1 MQKSLPKPSNM
12 FSRIKATPLQ
22 ATLASF
28 ALFTAGLALLLPIV
42 ILYRDTFG
50 LYALAGIVAT
60 GVVAATALRPQ
71 LGVYILAVVIFTNLS
86 DVFTDLGLPS
96 INKPLVGL
104 LIVSVLLNSM
114 LSQSHRSL
122 KIKSVEWCMLGYGTV
137 LLASYFVASD
147 QDTSLAIAFDFAKD
161 FIILLCVV
169 YALKSPLEWKHAIWF
184 VIGAMTF
191 ICLLCTYQIITGDFD
206 QTFWGLA
213 TVRRDQVLTGV
224 WQARL
229 NGPIYDPN
237 FFGQLLVAAF
247 PLAFYVLITGKSWLL
262 RSIGLA
268 STFLITLV
276 NFQTYSRGSF
286 LTMMLIVLL
295 VALERRIHIFWIVL
309 ALLSTTLII
318 PFLPEGYTERLET
331 LRMFQ
336 SEGTQSVYKESS
348 FRGRTSEIL
357 SGWNMFLD
365 HPILGVGIGNYE
377 TRYQEY
383 ASELGLETRTTD
395 RQAHSLYVET
405 LAETGLLGI
414 ISFTSIFVVLFT
426 HLSHARRKAKQL
438 LHTDPSFATWT
449 IALQMSIIAYLLAG
463 IFLHGD
469 FLRTLWFLVA
479 LGVAAIHLMDQA
491 PSTAQQQP
499 RAMVDEMSAG

>member
-1 MQKSLPKPSNM
+1 MDIIARL
-12 FSRIKATPLQ
+12 RITPLR
-22 ATLASF
+22 ATWASLA
-28 ALFTAGLALLLPIV
+28 LCVLGLAVVLPIV
-42 ILYRDTFG
+42 ILYRESFG
-50 LYALAGIVAT
+50 LYVLAGIIGI

-104 LIVSVLLNSM
+104 LVVSVILNSM
-114 LSQSHRSL
+114 LNRAHRSI
-122 KIKSVEWCMLGYGTV
+122 KIKSVEWCMVGYGTV
-137 LLASYFVASD
+137 LLASYFVAAD
-147 QDTSLAIAFDFAKD
+147 KDTSLAIAFDYAKD
-161 FIILLCVV
+161 VIILLCVV
-169 YALKSPLEWKHAIWF
+169 YALTSTTEWKHTIGF
-184 VIGAMTF
+184 IIGAMTF
-191 ICLLCTYQIITGDFD
+191 ICLLCTYQIVSGDFD

-213 TVRRDQVLTGV
+213 TVKRDQVLTGV

-237 FFGQLLVAAF
+237 FFGQLLVAVF
-247 PLAFYVLITGKSWLL
+247 PLALYVLLAGKSWLL
-262 RSIGLA
+262 RSVGLV
-268 STFLITLV
+268 STLLIALV

-286 LTMMLIVLL
+286 LAMVLIVLF
-295 VALERRIHIFWIVL
+295 VALERRIHIFWMVL
-309 ALLSTTLII
+309 ALLAASLVI

-331 LRMFQ
+331 LKMFQ
-336 SEGTQSVYKESS
+336 SEGSQSVYKEES

-383 ASELGLETRTTD
+383 ASELGLETRTTI
-395 RQAHSLYVET
+395 RQAHSLYIET
-405 LAETGLLGI
+405 IAETGLLGLA
-414 ISFTSIFVVLFT
+414 TLGSIFAVLFAG
-426 HLSHARRKAKQL
+426 LARARRRARL
-438 LHTDPSFATWT
+438 LHDDPSFANW
-449 IALQMSIIAYLLAG
+449 IMALQMSVIAYLLAA

-479 LGVAAIHLMDQA
+479 LGVAAIHLMDQEPAA
-491 PSTAQQQP
+491 PAHSPHALKNE
-499 RAMVDEMSAG
+499 MVAV